1 MAFSS
6 WKGCFVK
13 VYEVVF
19 STSADHSHFC
29 NSGSTFLFF
38 RNQLRIA
45 WKLPVLISEKGFS
58 DAAGILDIKD
68 KIRRNKRS
76 EVGLIKFFY
85 FSLVLYTL
93 LKDPDVR
100 QQNTFS
106 YSDKSSFVQS
116 FFSSTSFLLILLLI
130 YCTITFYPRQTWN
143 TEWDLKGSHRVYI
156 IFKVLL
162 YVKLQEL
169 FSSVE

>member
-1 MAFSS
+1 MAFLS

-19 STSADHSHFC
+19 STSTF
-29 NSGSTFLFF
+29 TFLFF

-85 FSLVLYTL
+85 F
-93 LKDPDVR
+93 
-100 QQNTFS
+100 
-106 YSDKSSFVQS
+106 
-116 FFSSTSFLLILLLI
+116 
-130 YCTITFYPRQTWN
+130 
-143 TEWDLKGSHRVYI
+143 
-156 IFKVLL
+156 
-162 YVKLQEL
+162 
-169 FSSVE
+169 

>member
-100 QQNTFS
+100 QQNTFLTVTRVHS
-106 YSDKSSFVQS
+106 CKVFLVPQVFYWFFYLFIVQ
-116 FFSSTSFLLILLLI
+116 
-130 YCTITFYPRQTWN
+130 
-143 TEWDLKGSHRVYI
+143 
-156 IFKVLL
+156 
-162 YVKLQEL
+162 
-169 FSSVE
+169 

>member
-1 MAFSS
+1 MAFLS

-19 STSADHSHFC
+19 STS

-85 FSLVLYTL
+85 F
-93 LKDPDVR
+93 
-100 QQNTFS
+100 
-106 YSDKSSFVQS
+106 
-116 FFSSTSFLLILLLI
+116 
-130 YCTITFYPRQTWN
+130 
-143 TEWDLKGSHRVYI
+143 
-156 IFKVLL
+156 
-162 YVKLQEL
+162 
-169 FSSVE
+169 